1 MRRLFFL
8 VFLSLMLAGCSS
20 GADRKSENRRDQ
32 TETAAEEE
40 EREGAVQEVIS
51 SEDDMTAEEI
61 MSFLESF
68 EPGLSF
74 ADMDAEETEGYGDA
88 LEDAYELMGR
98 KTEDGFG
105 YVLAVLKKEK
115 QSPLDGLA
123 VYEEGND
130 LAAGKG
136 SEPSFLFTRVNS
148 LMQGNGNQV
157 LYLQPKDLAAP
168 EEMQQVFRYRF
179 CEGEEGRRYLE
190 DAKERGVRF
199 SPPDHGAYLCVER
212 YENGKNYTEY
222 VELTAE
228 EEQEILRSDEAVYP
242 PLYGNYGIQFFV
254 SEDTYETEEIE
265 EGSITM
271 PALRIAEEQCRFQ
284 AVELSEVHDI
294 VKAEMKMRFQEYD
307 ESTGTISREWE
318 ETETLTERSSLQK
331 LEEMIASSKP
341 AFESGSPY
349 TGILTL
355 TREDGTEITVPAAA
369 DGSSSF
375 ILGSYSVYEP
385 ESGSMEE
392 LWELFPMMRENTGW
406 SEALVPGR

>member
-40 EREGAVQEVIS
+40 EREGAVQEAIS

-105 YVLAVLKKEK
+105 YVLAVLKKGK

-228 EEQEILRSDEAVYP
+228 EE
-242 PLYGNYGIQFFV
+242 
-254 SEDTYETEEIE
+254 
-265 EGSITM
+265 
-271 PALRIAEEQCRFQ
+271 
-284 AVELSEVHDI
+284 
-294 VKAEMKMRFQEYD
+294 
-307 ESTGTISREWE
+307 
-318 ETETLTERSSLQK
+318 
-331 LEEMIASSKP
+331 
-341 AFESGSPY
+341 
-349 TGILTL
+349 
-355 TREDGTEITVPAAA
+355 
-369 DGSSSF
+369 
-375 ILGSYSVYEP
+375 
-385 ESGSMEE
+385 
-392 LWELFPMMRENTGW
+392 
-406 SEALVPGR
+406 